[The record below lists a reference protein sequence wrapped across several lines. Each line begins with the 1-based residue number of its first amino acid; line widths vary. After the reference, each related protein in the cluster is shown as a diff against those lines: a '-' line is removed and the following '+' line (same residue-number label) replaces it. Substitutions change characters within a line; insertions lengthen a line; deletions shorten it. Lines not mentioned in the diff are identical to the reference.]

1 MSTETSVGREVLDD
15 SAAIPAA
22 SRGSVVRVREVV
34 HETADASSFVVEP
47 GVRAAASFEYRAG
60 QFLTVRIPDAGSGS
74 ARCYSLSSSPHSDA
88 AMKFTVKRVAG
99 GHGSNWL
106 CDNVSAGDELEV
118 LPPSGTFT
126 PDSLDEP
133 VVLIAGGSG
142 VTPVIAIAKSILFA
156 GSGDVVL
163 IYANRDEASVIFA
176 EELRALESRFGDRFT
191 VIHLLQSLQGY
202 PTRRA
207 LTMLLRPFVQR
218 AVYICGPGPLMS
230 LAEEAC
236 AEAGIPGNRIHSER
250 FLSLRQDPFAVEPE
264 SPDDGDATGEVA
276 ATIRVAIDGAEHL
289 VPWRADRKLLD
300 ALLAAGI
307 EAPYSCR
314 EGACSACVCTLR
326 SGRVTMARNEILA
339 DEDVADGYILACQA
353 EPVTDEIAIEY

>member
-1 MSTETSVGREVLDD
+1 MSTDTSVGREVLDD

-34 HETADASSFVVEP
+34 HENADASSFVVEP
-47 GVRAAASFEYRAG
+47 GVRTAASFEYRAG
-60 QFLTVRIPDAGSGS
+60 QFLTVRIPDAGTGA

-88 AMKFTVKRVAG
+88 AMKFTVKRVVG
-99 GHGSNWL
+99 GYGSNWL

-133 VVLIAGGSG
+133 VTLIAGGSG

-176 EELRALESRFGDRFT
+176 AELRALESRFGDRFT

-218 AVYICGPGPLMS
+218 AVYICGPAPLMS

-236 AEAGIPGNRIHSER
+236 AEVGIPGDRIHSER
-250 FLSLRQDPFAVEPE
+250 FLSLRRDPFAVEE
-264 SPDDGDATGEVA
+264 SPDDGDAAGEVA
-276 ATIRVAIDGAEHL
+276 ATVRVSIDGAEHV

-314 EGACSACVCTLR
+314 EGACSACVCSVR
-326 SGRVTMARNEILA
+326 SGRIAMARNEILT
-339 DEDVADGYILACQA
+339 DDDIADGYILACQA
-353 EPVTDEIAIEY
+353 EPVTDEVVIEY